1 VTLAGLALA
10 TAVSAALTQGSASRE
25 EQIAAL
31 VQRARPQDDDWTCE
45 RLEARARPALEALC
59 AAIAGGGGRGLEEA
73 FAPDARVVLAGA
85 LGPAIPTPGGVLI
98 ARGSPESERRELAPA
113 EGLADL
119 VELFGSAKDAHFEAE
134 VDRVVDLGG
143 GRFREEARVRFW
155 GARSSVRIQRSE
167 DWSLEWSKEEGA
179 LRLTALERSAP
190 EEARAPAPLFEDC
203 TAAVLGTEGARR
215 EELLRGGAE
224 WSRRLDDL
232 GESAF
237 MGQNGLA
244 VGDVDGDGLEDLYV
258 AMGTGLPNQLWVQRE
273 DGTAREC
280 AREAGVDWLDD
291 TKGALLVDLDGDGD
305 RDLVCAIGP
314 TLLVCTNEF
323 KGGKGLFKPSRSLRA
338 PSDAAFYSIAAADYD
353 LDGDLDLYAC
363 RYVEASYGES
373 IPAPFQDARNGPSN
387 HLLRNDGRQGF
398 RDVTALVGLDL
409 NNDRFSTAAA
419 WCDVDLDGDP
429 DLYVT
434 NDFGLN
440 NLYRNDGG
448 RFVDVAVEA
457 GVADAAAGM
466 GASFA
471 DFDGDGDF
479 DLYVSNMD
487 SAAGRRVSAEARFQ
501 AGQPAALR
509 ELVGRHAMGNA
520 LFENLGEG
528 SFADRGAELGVR
540 RGGWSWG
547 SLLADVDGDG
557 WHDVIAPNGFLSGP
571 RGGDLSSFFWRH
583 VAARSPEARELT
595 PEYENGWIAITRLM
609 DSGIS
614 WAGDQRNRLW
624 LRAGEG
630 AFADISGLSGLDFP
644 DDARALAAL
653 DWDGDGRLD
662 LWVKNR
668 SAPQLRFLHNRC
680 AAGAGSISIRLVG
693 KTCNRDAVG
702 AVVVLESAGRRLVRA
717 VSAGDGYLAQS
728 SAWLH
733 FGLPEGAAIERAT
746 VAWPGG
752 AREELLGL
760 EAGGRFVVEQGSGRA
775 QAAPRRTVRF
785 APGALQPLPERS
797 DARIVL
803 RTAFPLPPALL
814 AELRSDVEPAA
825 PKALVIA
832 TAEAPDGFPPDEVQL
847 LEAAG
852 AEVRVLEP
860 GDGRRA
866 VLEALY
872 DHALF
877 GSAEFPARAVFLV
890 DRLGFLQIV
899 YAGPVDAEPLARDVE
914 LYGLH
919 PERSPPRAAFGGR
932 WFFGM
937 PRNLPALAAAL
948 ERRGRRGEAAFYREL
963 ALEQGRG
970 R

>member
-1 VTLAGLALA
+1 MTLAGLALA
-10 TAVSAALTQGSASRE
+10 PAAFLAAGAALAQGGASRE

-45 RLEARARPALEALC
+45 RLEARARPALEALG
-59 AAIAGGGGRGLEEA
+59 AAIAGGGGRGIAEA
-73 FAPDARVVLAGA
+73 LAPDCRVSVAALEPAGRS
-85 LGPAIPTPGGVLI
+85 PSGVAI
-98 ARGSPESERRELAPA
+98 AREAADGRRRELAAA

-119 VELFGSAKDAHFEAE
+119 VELFGSATDAHFDAE
-134 VDRVVDLGG
+134 VDRVEDLGG
-143 GRFREEARVRFW
+143 GRFREAARVRFW
-155 GARSSVRIQRSE
+155 GAREGERIQRNE
-167 DWSLEWSKEEGA
+167 DWTLVWSEQEGE
-179 LRLTALERSAP
+179 LRLAALERSAP
-190 EEARAPAPLFEDC
+190 EEARAPAPLFADC
-203 TAAVLGTEGARR
+203 TAAVLGPEGARR
-215 EELLRGGAE
+215 EELLRGGAQ

-258 AMGTGLPNQLWVQRE
+258 AMGTGLANQLWVQRD
-273 DGTAREC
+273 DGTARER

-291 TKGALLVDLDGDGD
+291 TKGVLLVDLDGDGD
-305 RDLVCAIGP
+305 RDLVCAVGP
-314 TLLVCTNEF
+314 TLLVCAND
-323 KGGKGLFKPSRSLRA
+323 GKGVFKPSRSLRA
-338 PSDAAFYSIAAADYD
+338 PSDAAFYSIAAADFD

-387 HLLRNDGRQGF
+387 HLLRNDGKQGF
-398 RDVTALVGLDL
+398 RDVTALVGLEA

-448 RFVDVAVEA
+448 RFVDVAGAA
-457 GVADAAAGM
+457 GAADAAAGM

-471 DFDGDGDF
+471 DFDADGDF

-487 SAAGRRVSAEARFQ
+487 SAAGRRVAAEARFQ
-501 AGQPAALR
+501 AGRPAALR

-520 LFENLGEG
+520 LLENLGNG
-528 SFADRGAELGVR
+528 TFADRGADLGVR

-557 WHDVIAPNGFLSGP
+557 WHDVVVPNGFLSGP

-583 VAARSPEARELT
+583 VAARSPEGRELP

-614 WAGDQRNRLW
+614 WAGDQRNRLY
-624 LRAGEG
+624 LRAGG
-630 AFADISGLSGLDFP
+630 GSFADVSGLSGLDFA
-644 DDARALAAL
+644 DDARALASL

-662 LWVKNR
+662 LWIKNR
-668 SAPQLRFLHNRC
+668 SAPQLRFLHNRR
-680 AAGAGSISIRLVG
+680 AAGAGSVQIRLVG
-693 KTCNRDAVG
+693 TTCNRDAVG
-702 AVVVLESAGRRLVRA
+702 AVVTLESGGRRMLRA

-728 SAWLH
+728 SLWLH
-733 FGLPEGAAIERAT
+733 FALREGAPIERAT
-746 VAWPGG
+746 VSWPGG
-752 AREELLGL
+752 AREEILGL
-760 EAGGRFVVEQGSGRA
+760 EAGGRFTFEQGSGRA
-775 QAAPRRTVRF
+775 RPVVRRSLRL
-785 APGALQPLPERS
+785 APGALRPLPDGGE
-797 DARIVL
+797 ARIVL

-814 AELRSDVEPAA
+814 AELRAEPDPAQ
-825 PKALVIA
+825 PKALIVSTGGA
-832 TAEAPDGFPPDEVQL
+832 PEA

-852 AEVRVLEP
+852 AEVRELEV
-860 GDGRRA
+860 GDERRA
-866 VLEALY
+866 VFEALY

-877 GSAEFPARAVFLV
+877 GTAEFPAQAAFLV

-899 YAGPVDAEPLARDVE
+899 YVGPPALEPLARDVE
-914 LYGLH
+914 GYGLH
-919 PERSPPRAAFGGR
+919 PERSPPRAAFAGR

-937 PRNLPALAAAL
+937 PRNLPALASAL
-948 ERRGRRGEAAFYREL
+948 ERRGRRGEAVFYREL
-963 ALEQGRG
+963 ALGQGRA